1 MDTPPAK
8 QRENNMKTIE
18 DAKQRN
24 EETGHY
30 FFSPDTMR
38 FFRSQV
44 ETSLLKGNYFVTS
57 ELAPYDKKRKYTLR
71 EIDWDSGDINTIG
84 KFYSHD
90 SVDDAEEA
98 LNEYLK
104 RAA

>member
-1 MDTPPAK
+1 
-8 QRENNMKTIE
+8 MKTIA
-18 DAKQRN
+18 DVKRLN
-24 EETGHY
+24 KETGHY

-38 FFRSQV
+38 FFESRI

-57 ELAPYDKKRKYTLR
+57 ELAPHDTERKYTLR
-71 EIDWDSGDINTIG
+71 EVDWNSGDINTIG
-84 KFYSHD
+84 DFYSHD
-90 SVDDAEEA
+90 SIDDAKKA